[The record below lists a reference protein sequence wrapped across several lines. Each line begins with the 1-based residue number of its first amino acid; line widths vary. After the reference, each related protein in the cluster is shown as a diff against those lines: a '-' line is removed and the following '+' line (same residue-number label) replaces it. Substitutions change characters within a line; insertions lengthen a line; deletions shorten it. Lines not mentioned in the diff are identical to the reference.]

1 MLRKVLNA
9 FGYDIRRTEELYL
22 NSLRQF
28 DYEKSFKQI
37 LYFHERYRSIERLD
51 GDIVEC
57 GIGYSRT
64 FQILACLLKR
74 ENNAKRK
81 LYGFDSF
88 EGFPEP
94 TVEDTSP
101 RNPKKGE
108 WKVLTPTQLMR
119 ILELLRIDKT
129 FIDAHIRI
137 VKGFLEDTL
146 PQSAVE
152 KIALLHLDVD
162 LYLSYKVCL
171 EQLFPKVVPG
181 GVVLFDEYASPKWP
195 GARKAIDEYF
205 QDTPYGLQKDQHTGK
220 YFLLKNA

>member
-28 DYEKSFKQI
+28 DYEKIFNQA
-37 LYFHERYRSIERLD
+37 LYFHERYQTITGRA

-108 WKVLTPTQLMR
+108 WKVLSPAQLYR
-119 ILELLRIDKT
+119 ILGLLRLDT
-129 FIDAHIRI
+129 FFVQSQIKI
-137 VKGFLEDTL
+137 VEGFFDDTL
-146 PQSAVE
+146 PQTDIK

-162 LYLSYKVCL
+162 LYQSYKTCL
-171 EQLFPKVVPG
+171 EQLFPKVVKG

-205 QDTPYGLQKDQHTGK
+205 KNTPERLQKDAETGK
-220 YFLLKNA
+220 YFLIKA